1 MGTLA
6 YTTAGLEIEFD
17 DRVLA
22 HLQVVIVAKLRR
34 NEGFVFSWK
43 AAGAAGE
50 GRSAI
55 WMDRSIPLVFTY
67 ATAET
72 PPLNRQWLEALTVTA
87 NGPGGLRIVE
97 EPVAPEPPAK
107 G

>member
-6 YTTAGLEIEFD
+6 YATAGLEIEFD

-22 HLQVVIVAKLRR
+22 HLQVVVVAKLRR

-43 AAGAAGE
+43 APSATGD
-50 GRSAI
+50 GRSAV

-67 ATAET
+67 DTPET
-72 PPLNRQWLEALTVTA
+72 PALNRQWLELLTVTA

-97 EPVAPEPPAK
+97 EPVAPETPQR